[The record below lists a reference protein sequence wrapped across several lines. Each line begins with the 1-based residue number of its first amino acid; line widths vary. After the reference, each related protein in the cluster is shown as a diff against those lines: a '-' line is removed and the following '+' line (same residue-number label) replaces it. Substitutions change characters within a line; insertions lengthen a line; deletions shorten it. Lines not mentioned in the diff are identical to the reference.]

1 MFSFVFN
8 FDIPIIDFLGNL
20 LTILGFILAWWQFKK
35 QSEEN
40 RKSQKNQNEKNW
52 YISVIVIP
60 QLNGINNLFE
70 DLVEKVFYSYT
81 DLHQKKDYIK
91 QAQFQRAN
99 KEIISS
105 SLTHFQQM
113 VVSFDDQLGHKIS
126 EMVDKLQDCVTKI
139 TESSDNLTKADIRGK
154 ILEFKG
160 ELISEVFNVVKK

>member
-1 MFSFVFN
+1 MFFFVFN

-160 ELISEVFNVVKK
+160 ELISELFNVVKK

>member
-1 MFSFVFN
+1 M
-8 FDIPIIDFLGNL
+8 
-20 LTILGFILAWWQFKK
+20 
-35 QSEEN
+35 
-40 RKSQKNQNEKNW
+40 
-52 YISVIVIP
+52 IVIP

-113 VVSFDDQLGHKIS
+113 VVTFDDQLGHKIS

-160 ELISEVFNVVKK
+160 ELISELFNVVKK

>member
-1 MFSFVFN
+1 MFFFVFN

-113 VVSFDDQLGHKIS
+113 VVTFDDQLGHKIS

-160 ELISEVFNVVKK
+160 ELISELFNVVKK